1 MNFSTIKSLDL
12 TVLLFYFESLSLS
25 QPPEATLLSNLILS
39 FMSLSTYRIFNGS
52 FSPEPQNMIWVTIFC
67 SHILDV

>member
-12 TVLLFYFESLSLS
+12 TVLLFYFESLSFS

-39 FMSLSTYRIFNGS
+39 FMFIKYL
-52 FSPEPQNMIWVTIFC
+52 
-67 SHILDV
+67 